1 MFDGTPLVFDAA
13 AAGVQAKSVD
23 GVSQILET
31 LCPVHKS
38 LAHFEIEKR
47 HNDRME
53 AAGLAFGILSVFNT
67 VLQDLHLLHAV
78 RNFGTSYHTSA
89 RQLANAQLRLSR
101 RGEAVGLTRDDVDQI
116 TENID
121 KDTLSK
127 LKPDEDRKAAKE
139 NLESMKALLAKAH
152 EKAKPYEPIAGDD
165 DGGHKPKSLT
175 LPWRKGS
182 KHESES
188 KDNTT
193 TADSDKD
200 ALSEGVLEITL
211 SRRPHKTPLIRAM
224 RWALYDQPGFE
235 RLVSD
240 ITNLMADLELLFP
253 GCDQARMVLGKEELR
268 QLGAEQVRSMLSALK
283 DEKAAQDDVLRDA
296 LKEAHGVAGV
306 VTNNFGA
313 HNRGIQTSGSFTGG
327 TFNFGGS

>member
-235 RLVSD
+235 RL
-240 ITNLMADLELLFP
+240 
-253 GCDQARMVLGKEELR
+253 ARMVLGKEELR